1 MYIFVIQ
8 KQTNKERRLNEMKE
22 IKRLIYMALDLLEI
36 IETHRNQPLVNRIKG
51 LLYEV
56 LDELRNIK

>member
-1 MYIFVIQ
+1 
-8 KQTNKERRLNEMKE
+8 MKE
-22 IKRLIYMALDLLEI
+22 IKRLIYMALDLLAI